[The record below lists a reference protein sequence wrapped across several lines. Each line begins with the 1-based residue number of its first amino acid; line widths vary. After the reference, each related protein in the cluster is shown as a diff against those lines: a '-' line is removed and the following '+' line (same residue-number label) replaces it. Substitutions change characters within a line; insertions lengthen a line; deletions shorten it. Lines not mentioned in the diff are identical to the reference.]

1 MTRITHN
8 SVFAIRLNAGPECFR
23 GRHFFFFRCR
33 GGRAGRKFPPIAP
46 DQPSLLSYGPAS
58 TWRHYSVNLLNN
70 PVIHFVQRSGA
81 IMRGIIIRSF
91 TAEDA
96 QNLRR
101 LQAIEG
107 YIDLGM
113 FEEAEEEL
121 RDLDPVWFALG
132 RTLQL
137 QLRVLAAL
145 GHSE

>member
-1 MTRITHN
+1 
-8 SVFAIRLNAGPECFR
+8 
-23 GRHFFFFRCR
+23 
-33 GGRAGRKFPPIAP
+33 
-46 DQPSLLSYGPAS
+46 
-58 TWRHYSVNLLNN
+58 
-70 PVIHFVQRSGA
+70 
-81 IMRGIIIRSF
+81 MRGIIIRSF

-107 YIDLGM
+107 YVELGM